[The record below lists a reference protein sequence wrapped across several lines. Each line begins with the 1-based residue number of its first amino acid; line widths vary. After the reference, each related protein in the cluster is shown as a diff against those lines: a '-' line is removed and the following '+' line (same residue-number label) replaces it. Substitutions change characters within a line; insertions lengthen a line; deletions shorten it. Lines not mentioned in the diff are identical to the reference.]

1 MNASLSIKEN
11 ELQDK
16 AEPLQEGYGGLCL
29 CDKPKALTVS
39 LR

>member
-16 AEPLQEGYGGLCL
+16 AEPLQEGF
-29 CDKPKALTVS
+29 VS
-39 LR
+39 VISLKL